1 MRRGTS
7 RPGVVS
13 FVGAGVWNG
22 ECSSVELS
30 GITSTPG
37 LALIGENGV
46 QTRVSGASYLRYFP
60 YDEPY
65 SHQQEAMHRIESAI
79 EAGSDMLFEG
89 ATGTGKTLAALAPAL
104 EHARETGKTVVI
116 TTNVHQ
122 QMRQFRREASAI
134 ADTEDLR
141 AVVFRG
147 KSSMCHI
154 DVGYEECQALR
165 ETTREL
171 VDTEQ
176 EVAELEREQE
186 ALLDRSQGGDLEAS
200 SARAAVVDDLEER
213 QAELDTLED
222 RATCQ
227 HYYRNLTADTTE
239 FFEWLYADVRTPG
252 DIYEYADRQGLCG
265 YELLKEGVEGVDLVV
280 CNYHHLLDPVIREQF
295 FRWLGRDPEDV
306 IAVFDEAH
314 NIESAARDHAQR
326 TLTET
331 TLARALDELDGVEDT
346 RTPAA
351 RNVLE
356 TFHGALRET
365 YGAALGP
372 GERASVDEH
381 WMDCPIDNEDRR
393 DALTLAFLR
402 AYTGPGYETELD
414 QALELGR
421 ELDSGYERA
430 YKNGETSTR
439 KECPTLGA
447 AEFVAE
453 WLAESDDDGTYPVV
467 SVRRRETGASAD
479 DDETAGEAG
488 PVNSGA
494 TGAGDTSDLHPDPG
508 DVYGRAELYTCIPSR
523 VTGALFEDLHASVL
537 MSATLRPFEVTEDV
551 LGLSDPET
559 MAYGAQFP
567 EDRRRTYA
575 VDGPALFARQRDDP
589 QVQRTITETLEEA
602 IRVTPGNTLAFFPSY
617 SEATRYHE
625 RVSAGTAY
633 LDEAGTSARELREA
647 FADDDDGV
655 LFTSLWGTL
664 GEGVSYDGDD
674 ARTVVVIGVPYPHLD
689 DRMAA
694 VQDAYEAAFGD
705 ETADG
710 DRRRGEDSAGWR
722 YAVEIPTV
730 RKTRQ
735 ALGRVVRSPDDFG
748 ARVLLDARYTERA
761 GVEMPEYA
769 VRGAFPPEERAEMV
783 DIDPD
788 KLRFGLLNFYQ
799 ELGAYD
805 GDPPRP

>member
-1 MRRGTS
+1 M
-7 RPGVVS
+7 
-13 FVGAGVWNG
+13 
-22 ECSSVELS
+22 
-30 GITSTPG
+30 
-37 LALIGENGV
+37 
-46 QTRVSGASYLRYFP
+46 SGASYLRYFP

-65 SHQQEAMHRIESAI
+65 SHQQEAMRRIETAL
-79 EAGSDMLFEG
+79 EGGSDVLFEG
-89 ATGTGKTLAALAPAL
+89 ATGTGKTLAALVPAL

-134 ADTEDLR
+134 ADTEELR

-176 EVAELEREQE
+176 EVAELERQQE
-186 ALLDRSQGGDLEAS
+186 VLLNRSTDDDLEAAS
-200 SARAAVVDDLEER
+200 GRAAVMDELTEMEE
-213 QAELDTLED
+213 ELADFEE

-239 FFEWLYADVRTPG
+239 FFDWLYDDVRTPE
-252 DIYEYADRQGLCG
+252 DIYGYADQRGLCG

-280 CNYHHLLDPVIREQF
+280 CNYHHLLNPGIREQF

-314 NIESAARDHAQR
+314 NIESAARDHARQR
-326 TLTET
+326 LAET
-331 TLARALDELDGVEDT
+331 TLARALAELDGVEDP
-346 RTPAA
+346 RAGDA

-356 TFHGALRET
+356 TFRGALVGSYDT
-365 YGAALGP
+365 ALGA
-372 GERASVDEH
+372 GERRGVDEDWRDLSVDN
-381 WMDCPIDNEDRR
+381 DDRR
-393 DALTLAFLR
+393 DELTLSFLR
-402 AYTGPGYETELD
+402 GYTGPGYETELD
-414 QALELGR
+414 RAVELGR
-421 ELDSGYERA
+421 ELDSRYERA
-430 YKNGETSTR
+430 YKNGETGTR
-439 KECPTLGA
+439 KECPTLSA
-447 AEFVAE
+447 AEFVAD
-453 WLAESDDDGTYPVV
+453 WVAESGDEGTYPVV
-467 SVRRRETGASAD
+467 SVRRREESGDGTAADGPGEETGFAD
-479 DDETAGEAG
+479 DGGDLQPEAGE
-488 PVNSGA
+488 
-494 TGAGDTSDLHPDPG
+494 
-508 DVYGRAELYTCIPSR
+508 VYGRAELYTCIPSR
-523 VTGALFEDLHASVL
+523 VTRSLFGDLHASVL

-551 LGLSDPET
+551 LGLDAPET
-559 MAYGAQFP
+559 MAYGPQFP
-567 EDRRRTYA
+567 AERRRTYA
-575 VDGPALFARQRDDP
+575 VDGPALFARSRDDP
-589 QVQRTITETLEEA
+589 RVQRTITETLEDA
-602 IRVTPGNTLAFFPSY
+602 IRFTPGNTLAFFPSY
-617 SEATRYHE
+617 SEAARYHE
-625 RVSAGTAY
+625 RVSGGTQY
-633 LDEAGTSARELREA
+633 LDEAGTSARELRES
-647 FADDDDGV
+647 FTDDDDGV

-674 ARTVVVIGVPYPHLD
+674 ARTVVVVGVPYPHLD

-694 VQDAYEAAFGD
+694 VQDAYGAAFGD
-705 ETADG
+705 TG
-710 DRRRGEDSAGWR
+710 DPGRGEDGAGWQ

-748 ARVLLDARYTERA
+748 ARILLDARYTERA

-769 VRGAFPPEERAEMV
+769 VRGAFPPEERADMV
-783 DIDPD
+783 DIDPE

-799 ELGAYD
+799 GLGAYD